1 MPDVKVTPTE
11 ADREAAWP
19 ILAALGAGEDD
30 RAQLMA
36 GWDDENP
43 VVQAFARA
51 RLQGW
56 NECREA
62 AAKVADAHEASNY
75 EQGEYGSG
83 WDAASRSI
91 ADAIEALPCPSTPE
105 S

>member
-1 MPDVKVTPTE
+1 MSDVKVTPTE
-11 ADREAAWP
+11 ADREAANAYRD
-19 ILAALGAGEDD
+19 AALVRLMNGDPGGWKDTPDD
-30 RAQLMA
+30 HL
-36 GWDDENP
+36 
-43 VVQAFARA
+43 VQAFARH